1 MACSKVQ
8 INNND
13 DNLETYSIFWL
24 DASVNNDENRA
35 AQKRLRAIIN
45 QLGTFVDPDEFM
57 ARVRYIHEGDLTI
70 LIVSGRM
77 GRIVVP
83 EMQTLRQVSSIY
95 VYCYDKA
102 ANEKWSQSFSK

>member
-1 MACSKVQ
+1 
-8 INNND
+8 
-13 DNLETYSIFWL
+13 
-24 DASVNNDENRA
+24 
-35 AQKRLRAIIN
+35 
-45 QLGTFVDPDEFM
+45 M

-102 ANEKWSQSFSK
+102 ANEKWSRSFSK